1 MRKTPLKTIFLLLL
15 CSLFS
20 LNVWAQIEKDESKQE
35 VGVEEIFLARDDGNG
50 KFGEEATSFL
60 TTDIPIHCSVQL
72 NSVKAATVKMN
83 FVAVKV
89 AGVKPE
95 TKVVT
100 VSYKT
105 NGNQSRVNFSGAP
118 EGFWTA
124 GSYRI
129 DIFVDGKAGGSKA
142 FEIQKSPSKAKAK
155 NFSPTLKPKFK
166 PTKRTRK
173 N

>member
-1 MRKTPLKTIFLLLL
+1 LKTIFLLLV
-15 CSLFS
+15 CGLFS
-20 LNVWAQIEKDESKQE
+20 LSVFGQSEEPYENNGE
-35 VGVEEIFLARDDGNG
+35 VTVKEISLARDDGKG
-50 KFGEEATSFL
+50 KAGQEAASFK

-72 NSVKAATVKMN
+72 SSIKAAIVKMN

-89 AGVKPE
+89 AGVRPE

-105 NGNQSRVNFSGAP
+105 NGKQNRVNFSGAP

-124 GSYRI
+124 GNYRI
-129 DIFVDGKAGGSKA
+129 DIFVDGKAAGNKA
-142 FEIQKSPSKAKAK
+142 FEIQSSAAKIEAENFAVPAK
-155 NFSPTLKPKFK
+155 NNSKPK
-166 PTKRTRK
+166 PVRRPRK